1 MGTIT
6 IPAIYRNGVIEPQ
19 VKLDLPDNTP
29 VQVEVTVIS
38 EDPLLITDEYA
49 RSFYGKYAEDKSLV
63 EVLLQER
70 ALERLREDTELYNVQ
85 HPQQQK
91 HDE

>member
-29 VQVEVTVIS
+29 VQVEVTVLS
-38 EDPLLITDEYA
+38 EDPQLIEDEYV
-49 RSFYGKYAEDKSLV
+49 RSLYGKYAEGDDLV
-63 EVLLQER
+63 EALLRER
-70 ALERLREDTELYNVQ
+70 ALERLREDTKLYNVL
-85 HPQQQK
+85 HSQQP